1 MSPRRRESN
10 FLFQTNLDSR
20 LRGNDVV
27 LAEIIWKLSM
37 TTDSRLPNFRSLPP
51 SQRLKHIAQAASL
64 SAEDIALLAKPGALK
79 LETADGMIEN
89 VIGTFELPFA
99 VAGNFQV
106 NGRDV
111 LVPMVVE
118 EPSVVAAA
126 SFMAKLARE
135 SGGFQTS
142 STGPIMRAQVQ
153 VIGVTDPYGARL
165 TVLQHR
171 QVIIDIANSRDK
183 LLISLGGGCKDLE
196 VHVFPDTPRG
206 AMVVVHLIV
215 DVRDAMGA
223 NTVNTMAEAVAGR
236 IEQITGGT
244 VRLRILSN
252 LADLRL
258 ARARVSFAPSVLT
271 TSEYDGA
278 DVIERII
285 DAYTFAAVD
294 PYRAATHNKGI
305 MNGIDPVIVATGND
319 WRAVEAGAHAYACRD
334 GRYTSLT
341 RWEKNQKG
349 ELVGSIEMP
358 MPVGLVGGATKTH
371 PLAQLA
377 LKILDVK
384 SAQELGEIAV
394 AVGLAQ
400 NVGALRALACEGIQR
415 GHMALHARNIAL
427 VAGATG
433 QEVDTV
439 ARRMAEEH
447 DVRTDRAMALLEQ
460 LRSK

>member
-1 MSPRRRESN
+1 M
-10 FLFQTNLDSR
+10 
-20 LRGNDVV
+20 
-27 LAEIIWKLSM
+27 A
-37 TTDSRLPNFRSLPP
+37 DSRLPNFRALTPA
-51 SQRLKHIAQAASL
+51 QRLAAIADAASL
-64 SAEDIALLAKPGALK
+64 TPEEQQLLAQPGALG
-79 LETADGMIEN
+79 LDRADGMIEN
-89 VIGTFELPFA
+89 VIGAFELPLG

-111 LVPMVVE
+111 LVPMAVE

-135 SGGFQTS
+135 CGGFETS
-142 STGPIMRAQVQ
+142 SSRPLMRAQVQ
-153 VIGVTDPYGARL
+153 VLGLTDPHGARL
-165 TVLQHR
+165 ALLRERERIVTL
-171 QVIIDIANSRDK
+171 ANSRDK
-183 LLISLGGGCKDLE
+183 VLIGLGGGCQDLE

-206 AMVVVHLIV
+206 PMIVMHLIV

-223 NTVNTMAEAVAGR
+223 NTVNTMAEAVAPLV
-236 IEQITGGT
+236 EEITGGS

-258 ARARVSFAPSVLT
+258 ARARVRLTPQVLDT
-271 TSEYDGA
+271 KDRSGA
-278 DVIERII
+278 EIIEGVL

-319 WRAVEAGAHAYACRD
+319 WRAVEAGAHAYAARS

-341 RWEKNQKG
+341 QWEKDTSG
-349 ELVGSIEMP
+349 ALVGTIEMP

-371 PLAQLA
+371 PLAKLA
-377 LKILDVK
+377 LKIMDVK
-384 SAQELGEIAV
+384 SAQELGEVAV

-400 NVGALRALACEGIQR
+400 NLGALRALATEGIQR

-427 VAGATG
+427 VAGAVG
-433 QEVDTV
+433 AEIDTI
-439 ARRMAEEH
+439 AKRMAAEQ
-447 DVRTDRAMALLEQ
+447 DVRTDRALALVEE
-460 LRSK
+460 LRQSR

>member
-1 MSPRRRESN
+1 M
-10 FLFQTNLDSR
+10 
-20 LRGNDVV
+20 V
-27 LAEIIWKLSM
+27 A
-37 TTDSRLPNFRSLPP
+37 DSRLPNFRALTPA
-51 SQRLKHIAQAASL
+51 QRLAAIADAAGL
-64 SAEDIALLAKPGALK
+64 TPEERQQLAEPGALG
-79 LETADGMIEN
+79 LDRADGMIEN
-89 VIGTFELPFA
+89 VIGAFELPLG

-111 LVPMVVE
+111 LVPMAVE

-135 SGGFQTS
+135 NGGFKTS
-142 STGPIMRAQVQ
+142 STRPLMRAQVQ
-153 VIGVTDPYGARL
+153 VLGLSDPHGARVAL
-165 TVLQHR
+165 LRERERIVKL
-171 QVIIDIANSRDK
+171 ANSRDQV
-183 LLISLGGGCKDLE
+183 LIGLGGGCQDIE
-196 VHVFPDTPRG
+196 AHVFADTPRG
-206 AMVVVHLIV
+206 PMLVLHLIV

-223 NTVNTMAEAVAGR
+223 NTVNTMAEAVAPLV
-236 IEQITGGT
+236 EEITGGT

-258 ARARVSFAPSVLT
+258 SRARVRLTPQTLDTKDRSGAEIIEGVL
-271 TSEYDGA
+271 
-278 DVIERII
+278 
-285 DAYTFAAVD
+285 DAYVFAATD

-341 RWEKNQKG
+341 HWEKDASG
-349 ELVGSIEMP
+349 ALVGTLEMP

-371 PLAQLA
+371 PLARLA
-377 LKILDVK
+377 LKIMAVR

-400 NVGALRALACEGIQR
+400 NLGALRALATEGIQR

-427 VAGATG
+427 TVGAVG
-433 QEVDTV
+433 AEVDQL
-439 ARRMAEEH
+439 AKRMAEEK
-447 DVRTDRAMALLEQ
+447 DVRADRALALLEE
-460 LRSK
+460 LRKPA